1 MMPTNDALSKPF
13 DEQAALDELER
24 LRAAIEE
31 SRRQRSQRSEE
42 FEAFIRSFR
51 TPPAPASSF
60 GAAVAHQ
67 QTADRPPAVPDRI
80 DQPAAIAPPPVELL
94 PANEPAAS
102 APVEQTAPPPKRRT
116 GAFVPRALGGTAILM
131 ALVVLMMRPW
141 KAGRSE
147 ATSLP
152 QTSAAPAS
160 EPAPSASTPAPTEA
174 PAPAPT
180 PAPATENAHALNA
193 ELNVQRRVWVR
204 VLLDGERAIEREL
217 PPGTRIPLQADRAI
231 VIRAGD
237 AGALRLTINGV
248 DRGPLGRDAEIVTRT
263 FTAPR

>member
-1 MMPTNDALSKPF
+1 MPTDEAQSPPF
-13 DEQAALDELER
+13 DEQAALEELER

-31 SRRQRSQRSEE
+31 SRRQRSQRSDE
-42 FEAFIRSFR
+42 FEAFVRSFR
-51 TPPAPASSF
+51 TPPAPAPSPA
-60 GAAVAHQ
+60 AAVERQ
-67 QTADRPPAVPDRI
+67 QTADRPPAVPDPI
-80 DQPAAIAPPPVELL
+80 DQPAAVAPPPVEHP
-94 PANEPAAS
+94 PANEPPAS
-102 APVEQTAPPPKRRT
+102 APVVQTAPPPKRRT
-116 GAFVPRALGGTAILM
+116 GAFVPRALGGTAILI
-131 ALVVLMMRPW
+131 ASVVLLMRPW
-141 KAGRSE
+141 KAVRSE
-147 ATSLP
+147 TTSSP

-174 PAPAPT
+174 PAPAPP

-204 VLLDGERAIEREL
+204 VLLDGQRAIEREL

-263 FTAPR
+263 FTAQR